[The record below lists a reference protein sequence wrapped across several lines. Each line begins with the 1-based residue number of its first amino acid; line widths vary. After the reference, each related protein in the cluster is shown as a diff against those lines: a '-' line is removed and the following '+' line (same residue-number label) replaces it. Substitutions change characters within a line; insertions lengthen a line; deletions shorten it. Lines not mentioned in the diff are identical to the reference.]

1 METWSIRSKW
11 PPYKR
16 VKNSYARHTCI
27 RTSTWVYT
35 CTSTSLASNFKGKRQ
50 SVRHVGISKTSCILN
65 HVSGA
70 SSPRETTYANTS
82 RDDVRDRPRDD
93 VRDRPRDDVRDW
105 PRARLRGSEAARQL
119 GCEAARLRGN
129 EAASERA
136 SRRASVITMIT
147 VSPSVSRWCEGKW
160 TIHKPEA
167 SWG

>member
-1 METWSIRSKW
+1 MHVIPASVQVPECTHVHPHLSHPTSKA
-11 PPYKR
+11 KDKLSAMLES
-16 VKNSYARHTCI
+16 VK
-27 RTSTWVYT
+27 
-35 CTSTSLASNFKGKRQ
+35 KK
-50 SVRHVGISKTSCILN
+50 KTSCILN

-93 VRDRPRDDVRDW
+93 VRDRPRDDVRDRPRDDVRDW
-105 PRARLRGSEAARQL
+105 PRGRLRGSEAARQL

-147 VSPSVSRWCEGKW
+147 VSPSVSR
-160 TIHKPEA
+160 
-167 SWG
+167 